1 MKIYVACFNK
11 KANVK
16 NDIYTNLQLGA
27 YKKRDEIFDCYDN
40 DGDNISEKN
49 KYYCELTGLYWIWK
63 NIKEDIIGLVH
74 YRRFFYKSFFSNK
87 DDILQKQDIEKILK
101 NNDIILPKKEI
112 LVGNTVYSQYKKTH
126 DIKEIEEVK
135 KIISEI
141 YPDYLNSFNK
151 IMKRR
156 KFYICNMF
164 IAKKELIDEY
174 CEWLFNILSEL
185 DNRIDFSKRDNY
197 NARTPGFLGERLFNV
212 WIEKNNFRICEKNI
226 FNIELSFFLQKIK
239 IVIKRFIGLFYR

>member
-1 MKIYVACFNK
+1 
-11 KANVK
+11 
-16 NDIYTNLQLGA
+16 
-27 YKKRDEIFDCYDN
+27 
-40 DGDNISEKN
+40 
-49 KYYCELTGLYWIWK
+49 
-63 NIKEDIIGLVH
+63 
-74 YRRFFYKSFFSNK
+74 
-87 DDILQKQDIEKILK
+87 
-101 NNDIILPKKEI
+101 
-112 LVGNTVYSQYKKTH
+112 
-126 DIKEIEEVK
+126 
-135 KIISEI
+135 
-141 YPDYLNSFNK
+141 
-151 IMKRR
+151 MKRR